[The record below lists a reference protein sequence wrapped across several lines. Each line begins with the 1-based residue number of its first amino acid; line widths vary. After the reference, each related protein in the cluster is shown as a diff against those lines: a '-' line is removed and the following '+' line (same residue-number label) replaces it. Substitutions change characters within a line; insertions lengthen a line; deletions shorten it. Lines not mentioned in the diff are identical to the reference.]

1 MIFPTREIIV
11 AHNFQV
17 IQATGGEFFPPENLI
32 NPDSLEW
39 VLDVIQYPLFDHLR
53 YPSFSERM
61 AILAWTIID
70 DHVFFDGNKRTA
82 MYSMITFAKM
92 NGVEVEVTNEEII
105 EKAVAIAKQNESKF
119 TFDEFS
125 SWVAGKTNFR
135 YFNGY
140 L

>member
-1 MIFPTREIIV
+1 
-11 AHNFQV
+11 
-17 IQATGGEFFPPENLI
+17 
-32 NPDSLEW
+32 
-39 VLDVIQYPLFDHLR
+39 
-53 YPSFSERM
+53 M